1 MITLRQNNQDKL
13 IAGTYSY
20 ATETLSPTVISGT
33 IHAYRFGNVV
43 QIFATSS
50 AAATLAGGLPAP
62 EVAFTSNGLSINANG
77 ELSCSA
83 AVTNAMITYITE
95 D

>member
-1 MITLRQNNQDKL
+1 MITLRQNNQDLL

-20 ATETLSPTVISGT
+20 ATQTLSPTVIAGT
-33 IHAYRFGNVV
+33 INAYRFGNVV
-43 QIFATSS
+43 QVFATNS

-62 EVAFTSNGLSINANG
+62 KVAFTSNGLSINAKG
-77 ELSCSA
+77 ELSCPA
-83 AVTNAMITYITE
+83 AVTNAMIMYITE